1 MTNYLGRLSCIVLAL
16 TLVLLLGARPARAAQ
31 SITISPTSSEITMNP
46 GEQYQGT
53 IQVINQADSPFDYK
67 AYTLPFTVTGENYD
81 PSFTP
86 IPGAI
91 KAEDWVSL
99 AVEKTRLDPYTSTNL
114 IYKVS
119 VPASAQ
125 PGGYYV
131 VIFAETE
138 SKPLAST
145 GVITKQ
151 RVGTKLY
158 IRVAG
163 KVQESGRVLTW
174 QVANLQFPPLKQLLR
189 IENSGAVYFPAT
201 IHTTVRDVFGAVK
214 YDLKQRRSVFPGK
227 IRKVEI
233 VWDKTPAFGLFKV
246 DGTVEYLG
254 KSEPLAAQYVLVA
267 SQTVRNAAAILALA
281 LLIILLLRWIRR
293 RRRRKRG
300 QAKAQQAPP
309 QV

>member
-1 MTNYLGRLSCIVLAL
+1 MAMQFAQT
-16 TLVLLLGARPARAAQ
+16 LLGVLVVAASLIVGAQSVHAAQ
-31 SITISPTSSEITMNP
+31 SITISPTSSEITINA

-53 IQVINQADSPFDYK
+53 IQVINQADSPFDYR
-67 AYTLPFTVTGENYD
+67 AYVLPFTVSGENYD

-91 KAEDWVSL
+91 KAEDWVSVK
-99 AVEKTRLDPYTSTNL
+99 AEKTRLDPYTSSNL
-114 IYKVS
+114 SYKVS

-131 VIFAETE
+131 VVFAETE
-138 SKPLAST
+138 SKPLAGT

-174 QVANLQFPPLKQLLR
+174 QVANLQFPPLKQQLR

-201 IHTTVRDVFGAVK
+201 VHTTVRDVFGAVK
-214 YDLKQRRSVFPGK
+214 YDLKQKRSVFPGK

-233 VWDKTPAFGLFKV
+233 TWDKTPAFGLFKV

-254 KSEPLAAQYVLVA
+254 KSEPLAVQYVLVA
-267 SQTVRNAAAILALA
+267 SKTVRNIATIAFILILAF
-281 LLIILLLRWIRR
+281 LIFRWLYH
-293 RRRRKRG
+293 RRKRKR
-300 QAKAQQAPP
+300 AKVLQAPI
-309 QV
+309 QGE